1 MTKNDLFAKLHSGA
15 PKPVL
20 GETPA
25 EEQTDEEEPTKS
37 RSARAYLESLK
48 DDRED

>member
-1 MTKNDLFAKLHSGA
+1 MTKQKNDLFAKLYAGA

-25 EEQTDEEEPTKS
+25 EEQTEEEPTKS

-48 DDRED
+48 VKKP